1 MDRLDTERVQE
12 ILEAACHVIG
22 RDSAHGLRME
32 AVAREAGVSKALVH
46 YYFATRRELIRGA
59 FLYSEDRANAR
70 CEAELARLETGAERL
85 ERLLVLDLDDEPV
98 FSENRALW
106 SAAWSLMRRD
116 EELRPEVERQ
126 YRSWIAWIMQLV
138 EEGRTDGSIPSNVSS
153 QGVVERLSAA
163 ADGLESQ
170 MLLGLVSSTAAAGI
184 VRACIA
190 LELGHPRGGDR
201 RRKPKPRAQRRMR
214 AGGR

>member
-1 MDRLDTERVQE
+1 MDRLDTERVPE
-12 ILEAACHVIG
+12 ILEAACRVIG

-126 YRSWIAWIMQLV
+126 YRSWIAWIMRLV
-138 EEGRTDGSIPSNVSS
+138 EEGRTDGSIPSSVGS

-163 ADGLESQ
+163 VDGLESQ

-184 VRACIA
+184 VHACIA
-190 LELGHPRGGDR
+190 LELGRPRVATGAANR
-201 RRKPKPRAQRRMR
+201 RRERNVV
-214 AGGR
+214 